1 VNQQPS
7 GAWSPEAALAKRRIA
22 ILVNGK
28 SRRGRELFDTAR
40 HGLETAGFTITA
52 AHALRNPRL
61 LGATLDR
68 LIADGHDVIAV
79 GGGDGT
85 LAMAAGKMA
94 GKPLLMAVLPFGTAN
109 SFARTL
115 GIEPEA
121 LPAVSVIA
129 DGDVARADVAAVAE
143 PGGKDAHFI
152 NSATIGLP
160 ARIAED
166 IPPGLKRWFGRLGY
180 LGYGCWKFFALTPF
194 EVTISIAGQPAITE
208 QVLEVRIGN
217 GAFVGGLRVIP
228 GADPESRDVVIQLVR
243 GRYAAALAGVWAT
256 NLAGWRPARSR
267 VRELR
272 ARAFT
277 INCTPRQPLS
287 IDGETGLTT
296 PVSVRVDPGALHV
309 IVPKGSDRAS
319 RAEV

>member
-1 VNQQPS
+1 MN
-7 GAWSPEAALAKRRIA
+7 GAWTPEAALAARRIA
-22 ILVNGK
+22 VLVNGK
-28 SRRGRELFDTAR
+28 SRRGRALFKTACD
-40 HGLETAGFTITA
+40 GLDAAGFTITA

-61 LGATLDR
+61 LAPTLDR
-68 LIADGHDVIAV
+68 LIAEGHDVIAV

-85 LAMAAGKMA
+85 LALAAGKMA

-115 GIEPEA
+115 GIEPEV

-129 DGDVARADVAAVAE
+129 DGDLARADVVEVA
-143 PGGKDAHFI
+143 DRHFI

-166 IPPGLKRWFGRLGY
+166 IPPGLKRWFGRFGY
-180 LGYGCWKFFALTPF
+180 LGYACWKFVRLQPFA
-194 EVTISIAGQPAITE
+194 VTIIIPGRPAITE

-217 GAFVGGLRVIP
+217 GAFVGGLRVID

-243 GRYAAALAGVWAT
+243 GRYAASLAGVWASS
-256 NLAGWRPARSR
+256 LAGWRPTGTADGRARVLEIRARS
-267 VRELR
+267 
-272 ARAFT
+272 FT
-277 INCTPRQPLS
+277 LDCTPGQPLS
-287 IDGETGLTT
+287 IDGETGLRT

-309 IVPKGSDRAS
+309 IVPRGSDRTT
-319 RAEV
+319 RAEA